1 MAVSNFGPIESQSK
15 QIIFNC
21 YKYFEL
27 ELKKNSNSPHT
38 AAQLVEKA
46 TGVCLS
52 TVYNIVSESNSEKF
66 ATTKKFT
73 SPRNNKLRTCP
84 SSAVDDFDQ
93 EVIRRTIYNFHLSHK
108 QFPTLKALHS
118 VLKSDIDYKFG
129 ISTLRKQIQK
139 LGFKWK
145 KTEDNR
151 KILMERHNIRLLR
164 INYLIKIAE
173 YRSKDRPLVYT
184 DETYIHTSH
193 VSGEAWTDGT
203 EFGVKKQI
211 STGQRLIIV
220 HAGGKDGFI
229 PNALLMFKAN
239 QKTGDYHDQMNFV
252 NYEKW
257 LKEKLIPNLKPNS
270 VLIVDNASYHN
281 KLLNRA
287 PTSNSLKQE
296 MMDWLTEHNIS
307 YSPLMYK
314 TSLYD
319 LIKQNKERF
328 REYHIDA
335 ILKEHGHSVLRLPPY
350 HPTFNPIENIWSM
363 VKGYV
368 AKRNVSLNMQGIMSL
383 ATERMNT
390 ITSEDWENICRH
402 VESEE
407 NKYRCQEEEMD
418 RISNNLIINTC
429 DSSDEEHDSD

>member
-27 ELKKNSNSPHT
+27 ELTKNLNLPYT

-52 TVYNIVSESNSEKF
+52 TVYNIVTESNSEKF

-73 SPRNNKLRTCP
+73 SPKNKKLRPCP

-108 QFPTLKALHS
+108 QFPTLKGLHS

-151 KILMERHNIRLLR
+151 KILMEKHNIRLLR
-164 INYLIKIAE
+164 INYLTKIAE
-173 YRSKDRPLVYT
+173 YRSQDRPLVYT

-287 PTSNSLKQE
+287 PTSNSNKQE

-307 YSPLMYK
+307 YNRLMYK
-314 TSLYD
+314 TSLYE

-390 ITSEDWENICRH
+390 ITAEDWENICHH

-407 NKYRCQEEEMD
+407 NKYRCQEGEMD
-418 RISNNLIINTC
+418 QITDNFIINTC
-429 DSSDEEHDSD
+429 DSSDDEHDSE